1 MSKDVKAGRGWRFS
15 YSVFLPIILAAIGTV
30 ATIAIFIT
38 WAASRNDNEAAN
50 RQTNLVSHILS
61 DQRTQVSREQEDVV
75 VWKDSVRA
83 VNGARDASFIEE
95 NLGIGL
101 YEFYGHDRAYLL
113 DPKLQVVYA
122 MRDGGTVSPE
132 IFETERTTLEPLAQ
146 RLREINWQ
154 GALSAYVSGASDNI
168 PNISDVVVIEG
179 QPAFVSLTPI
189 ISEKTDV
196 PQAPGSEYIHITA
209 EFLDASFAAEMTSL
223 LLLEGARFTTD
234 PAVADNE
241 VALAIRNNSGVPI
254 AYFAWVPDQPGAKLL
269 AETAP
274 ATAAAITIAALII
287 IVLIQQLRRS
297 TAALEAGRAEAH
309 HMAHHDMLTGLG
321 NRMMFETN
329 LETAIQQVDPRGDDN
344 VALLILDLDRFKQ
357 VNDTLGHEA
366 GDELIQKVAQR
377 LHPLVRSTDTIA
389 RLGGDEFAII
399 ATNIGSED
407 HIAALCD
414 RIVLNIRKP
423 FELRAGQAFVGVS
436 IGVAVT
442 GDRQSKGIELARMA
456 DIALYAAKDGGR
468 NQYKIFENHMNET
481 VRERQTL
488 EADLRAA
495 MRTDDELGVTFEPLV
510 RSDGSEIIGV
520 EANIRWIHPVRGEV
534 SPDDFLP
541 LASSCGLIEII
552 GEFVLWHACQTGV
565 KNPGQLMAVHVYP
578 TQMRNP
584 FFFDKVFAIIEESGM
599 QPSDLELEIS
609 EKILSSG
616 EEAANANLRK
626 FRRAGIRIALND
638 FGTGFTSLR
647 LLQQFQVDRI
657 KIDRSFIAE
666 LAQSPD
672 PEAITHAVVW
682 LARAVG
688 VEVSADG
695 VDTQEQKQF
704 LTRMGCMS
712 FQGALF
718 SPEGQADWLRSAA
731 HLEAGHT
738 HTAKREEHLDE
749 IEIWDTA
756 V

>member
-1 MSKDVKAGRGWRFS
+1 MSRNVQARRGWRFS
-15 YSVFLPIILAAIGTV
+15 YSILLPVILAAIGTI
-30 ATIAIFIT
+30 ATISIFIF
-38 WAASRNDNEAAN
+38 WAASRNDNEAMT
-50 RQTNLVSHILS
+50 RQTSLVSHILN
-61 DQRTQVSREQEDVV
+61 DQRSMVAKEQEDVAA
-75 VWKDSVRA
+75 WRDALRA
-83 VNGARDASFIEE
+83 VNGQRDMKFIEE
-95 NLGIGL
+95 NLGVGL
-101 YEFYGHDRAYLL
+101 YEFHGHDRAYLL
-113 DPKLQVVYA
+113 DPTMQAIYA
-122 MRDGGTVSPE
+122 MRDGTTASPE
-132 IFETERTTLEPLAQ
+132 IFETERQTLEPLAQ

-189 ISEKTDV
+189 IAERTDV
-196 PQAPGSEYIHITA
+196 PQAPGSEFIHITA
-209 EFLDASFAAEMTSL
+209 EFLDATFASELTSL

-234 PAVADNE
+234 PNVAANE
-241 VALAIRNNSGVPI
+241 IALTIRNNAGVPI
-254 AYFAWVPDQPGAKLL
+254 AYFAWVPDQPGSRLL

-274 ATAAAITIAALII
+274 AVAGAIAIALLII
-287 IVLIQQLRRS
+287 LVLVQQLRRS
-297 TAALEAGRAEAH
+297 TAALEAGRAEAQ
-309 HMAHHDMLTGLG
+309 HMAHHDLLTGLG

-329 LETAIQQVDPRGDDN
+329 LEDAIQKIDPRGDDS

-377 LHPLVRSTDTIA
+377 LQPLVRSTDTIA

-399 ATNIGSED
+399 ATSIGSED
-407 HIAALCD
+407 NIAALCD
-414 RIVLNIRKP
+414 RIVMNIRKP

-436 IGVAVT
+436 IGVALT
-442 GDRQSKGIELARMA
+442 EDRNSKGIELARKA
-456 DIALYAAKDGGR
+456 DIALYVAKDGGR
-468 NQYKIFENHMNET
+468 NQYKIFEKRMND
-481 VRERQTL
+481 VVQERQVL

-495 MRTDDELGVTFEPLV
+495 MRTDDQLSVIFEPLV
-510 RSDGSEIIGV
+510 RGDGAEVIGV
-520 EANIRWIHPVRGEV
+520 EARIRWIHPERGEIL
-534 SPDDFLP
+534 PDDFLP
-541 LASSCGLIEII
+541 IASSCGLIEII
-552 GEFVLWHACQTGV
+552 GEFVLWHACQAGV
-565 KNPGQLMAVHVYP
+565 KTPGQLMAVEVYP
-578 TQMRNP
+578 TQLRNP
-584 FFFDKVFAIIEESGM
+584 FFFDKLFSIIEESGM
-599 QPSDLELEIS
+599 KPGDLELEIN
-609 EKILSSG
+609 EKILSSA
-616 EEAANANLRK
+616 EEVANANLRK
-626 FRRAGIRIALND
+626 FRRAGVRIALND

-695 VDTQEQKQF
+695 VDTIEQKSF
-704 LTRMGCMS
+704 LSRMGCMS

-718 SPEGQADWLRSAA
+718 SPEGQADWLRTAA
-731 HLEAGHT
+731 NTKTVSKKPKADEHLE
-738 HTAKREEHLDE
+738 E